1 MSPFCFKKPHPFG
14 YQGIDHFCC
23 IKVNWV
29 IYSNSEIIQKT
40 SLFNFYRKDL
50 QNMKKYSLGKT
61 GITVTEMCFGTLPIG
76 PLQANISVEKG
87 ARLIRTALE
96 KGINFIDTAEAYK
109 TYPHIRKA
117 LEGYNDEVIIATKS
131 SAKTYKK
138 MEQSIKDALES
149 LGRSY
154 IDIFLLHAARVTP
167 SVFEERV
174 GALKCLQDYKA
185 KGVIRAIGIST
196 HAVGIVRRAAEVKEI
211 DIIFPIINK
220 LGMGIIGG
228 SVDDMVEAIS
238 KAHKVGKSLYAMK
251 ALAGGHLIDQLEESF
266 NFVRNIKGISSVA
279 VGMVN
284 QEELELN
291 LKIFNDEEIPQELLT
306 QKVKPNK
313 RLFILSL
320 CKGCGTCV
328 KVCPNYA
335 LSLENG
341 KAVVDHKLCILCG
354 YCNPVCPE
362 FAIRLI

>member
-1 MSPFCFKKPHPFG
+1 
-14 YQGIDHFCC
+14 
-23 IKVNWV
+23 
-29 IYSNSEIIQKT
+29 
-40 SLFNFYRKDL
+40 
-50 QNMKKYSLGKT
+50 MKKYSLGKT
-61 GITVTEMCFGTLPIG
+61 EIKVTELCFGALPIG
-76 PLQANISVEKG
+76 PLQSNISVEKG
-87 ARLIRTALE
+87 AKLIRAAL
-96 KGINFIDTAEAYK
+96 KRGINFIDTAEAYK

-117 LEGYNDEVIIATKS
+117 LEGYNGEVIIATKS
-131 SAKTYKK
+131 SAETYKK

-167 SVFEERV
+167 SVFEERA
-174 GALKCLQDYKA
+174 GALKCLNDYKA
-185 KGVIRAIGIST
+185 KGVVRAIGIST
-196 HAVGIVRRAAEVKEI
+196 HVMEIVSRAAKVKEI

-220 LGMGIIGG
+220 LGMGIIDG
-228 SVDDMVEAIS
+228 SVDDMVKAIS
-238 KAHKVGKSLYAMK
+238 GAHRVGKGLYAMK

-266 NFVRNIKGISSVA
+266 NFVRNIKGISSIA

-284 QEELELN
+284 QKELELN

-306 QKVKPNK
+306 QKIKPGK
-313 RLFILSL
+313 RLLILSF

-328 KVCPNYA
+328 KTCPNNA

>member
-1 MSPFCFKKPHPFG
+1 
-14 YQGIDHFCC
+14 
-23 IKVNWV
+23 
-29 IYSNSEIIQKT
+29 
-40 SLFNFYRKDL
+40 
-50 QNMKKYSLGKT
+50 
-61 GITVTEMCFGTLPIG
+61 
-76 PLQANISVEKG
+76 
-87 ARLIRTALE
+87 
-96 KGINFIDTAEAYK
+96 
-109 TYPHIRKA
+109 
-117 LEGYNDEVIIATKS
+117 
-131 SAKTYKK
+131 

-167 SVFEERV
+167 SVFEERA
-174 GALKCLQDYKA
+174 GALKCLNDYKA

-196 HAVGIVRRAAEVKEI
+196 HAMEIVRRAAEVKEI

-220 LGMGIIGG
+220 LGMGIIDG
-228 SVDDMVEAIS
+228 SVDDMVKAIS
-238 KAHKVGKSLYAMK
+238 GAHRVGKGLYAMK

-279 VGMVN
+279 VGILK
-284 QEELELN
+284 QEELEVN
-291 LKIFNDEEIPQELLT
+291 LKIFNDEEIPQELLI
-306 QKVKPNK
+306 QKIKPSK
-313 RLFILSL
+313 RLLILSF

>member
-1 MSPFCFKKPHPFG
+1 
-14 YQGIDHFCC
+14 
-23 IKVNWV
+23 V
-29 IYSNSEIIQKT
+29 
-40 SLFNFYRKDL
+40 
-50 QNMKKYSLGKT
+50 KKYSLGKT
-61 GITVTEMCFGTLPIG
+61 GIAVTELCFGALPIG

-87 ARLIRTALE
+87 ATLIRAALE

-109 TYPHIRKA
+109 THPHIKKA
-117 LEGYNDEVIIATKS
+117 LKGYNGEVIIATKS

-149 LGRSY
+149 LNRTY

-167 SVFEERV
+167 SVFEERA
-174 GALKCLQDYKA
+174 GALQCLKNYKA

-196 HAVGIVRRAAEVKEI
+196 HSVAIVRRATEIKEI
-211 DIIFPIINK
+211 DVIFPIINK
-220 LGMGIIGG
+220 LGIGIIGG

-238 KAHKVGKSLYAMK
+238 EARKAGKSLYAMK

-306 QKVKPNK
+306 QKIKPSK

-328 KVCPNYA
+328 KTCPNNA

>member
-1 MSPFCFKKPHPFG
+1 
-14 YQGIDHFCC
+14 
-23 IKVNWV
+23 
-29 IYSNSEIIQKT
+29 
-40 SLFNFYRKDL
+40 
-50 QNMKKYSLGKT
+50 MKKYSLGKT
-61 GITVTEMCFGTLPIG
+61 EIKVTELCFGALPIG
-76 PLQANISVEKG
+76 PLQSNISVEKG
-87 ARLIRTALE
+87 AKLIRASLE
-96 KGINFIDTAEAYK
+96 RGINFIDTAEVYK
-109 TYPHIRKA
+109 TYPYIRKA
-117 LEGYNDEVIIATKS
+117 LEDYNGEVIIATKS
-131 SAKTYKK
+131 NAKTYKK

-167 SVFEERV
+167 SVFEERA
-174 GALKCLQDYKA
+174 GALQCLRDYKA
-185 KGVIRAIGIST
+185 KGIIQAIGIST
-196 HAVGIVRRAAEVKEI
+196 HAVGIVRRATEIKEI
-211 DIIFPIINK
+211 DVIFPIINK

-228 SVDDMVEAIS
+228 SADNMVKAIS
-238 KAHKVGKSLYAMK
+238 EAYKAGKGLYAMK

-266 NFVRNIKGISSVA
+266 NFVRNIKGISSIA
-279 VGMVN
+279 VGMVG

-306 QKVKPNK
+306 QKIKPSK
-313 RLFILSL
+313 RLLILSF

-328 KVCPNYA
+328 KTCPNNA